1 MKSLPFEFDVLPHRH
16 WGLTVACFV
25 AVAAVGVADYLTGNE
40 LTFSAFYLIPVAAVA
55 WISGARIAVV
65 ASIFAAAI
73 WFWAERASS
82 RVNLSLF
89 VYGWNF
95 GVRLLFLLLVA
106 VLLARVREMLE
117 RERELS
123 ATDALTGLPNAR
135 SLRTA
140 AVLEIARSRRYGQPL
155 SLAFIDVD
163 DFKRVNDSAGHDAGD
178 RVLKHVAA
186 ALRSR
191 LRETD
196 IVARYGGDEFI
207 VLLPNADEVAARA
220 TAEKLMRAVGEAM
233 RGSEWPVSVSVGAVT
248 CASGQMTVENM
259 LQSADRLMYE
269 AKSAGKNRARF
280 GTYRE

>member
-1 MKSLPFEFDVLPHRH
+1 MKILPFEFDVLPHRH
-16 WGLTVACFV
+16 WGLTVASFV
-25 AVAAVGVADYLTGNE
+25 AITAVGFADYLTGVE
-40 LTFSAFYLIPVAAVA
+40 LTFSAFYLIPVAAAA

-65 ASIFAAAI
+65 ASIFAAVI
-73 WFWAERASS
+73 WFWAELASS
-82 RVNLSLF
+82 RVHSSLF

-106 VLLARVREMLE
+106 VLLARVRMMLE

-123 ATDALTGLPNAR
+123 ETDVLTGLPNAR

-178 RVLKHVAA
+178 QVLKHVAA
-186 ALRSR
+186 AIRSK

-196 IVARYGGDEFI
+196 VVARYGGDEFI
-207 VLLPNADEVAARA
+207 VLLPNADEVAART
-220 TAEKLMRAVGEAM
+220 TAKKLMRAVDEAM
-233 RGSEWPVSVSVGAVT
+233 CGSEWPVSVSVGAVT
-248 CASGQMTVENM
+248 CASSQMTVETM
-259 LQSADRLMYE
+259 VQSADRLMYE

-280 GTYRE
+280 ATYRE